1 MKAPPPVVCDK
12 KVSQMSSSAL
22 WQQLVRES
30 PDFSSVSI
38 EREETRLGRVYIIG
52 VSVALSCCHYSVL
65 VTTWQYVIPPSIS
78 IRTLGW
84 LRLLPSLV
92 GLLFT
97 FVGHKHVF
105 LLEPFQ
111 DFCQFHRPFQG
122 GSLLWLR
129 VTKMKLQYFFRSILL
144 LKWRTVVEKA
154 DVTTSRMPRA
164 TDLLWCGHW

>member
-12 KVSQMSSSAL
+12 KVSQMSSSAA
-22 WQQLVRES
+22 WQQLVQES

-38 EREETRLGRVYIIG
+38 EREEARLGRVYIIG
-52 VSVALSCCHYSVL
+52 VSVAPSCYHYSVL

-78 IRTLGW
+78 IGTLGW

-97 FVGHKHVF
+97 FVGHKHLF
-105 LLEPFQ
+105 LLEQFQ
-111 DFCQFHRPFQG
+111 DFCQFHRLFQG

-144 LKWRTVVEKA
+144 LK
-154 DVTTSRMPRA
+154 
-164 TDLLWCGHW
+164 